1 MAPSNQLSR
10 VMALLPW
17 LVAHPDATIAG
28 TATHFGISPDQ
39 VVADLNLLTMT
50 GPSWEGG
57 QLVDIDVDEDGCIQ
71 VLEAHGLSRPLAFT
85 SDEATA
91 LIVGLSM
98 LEQIPGS
105 HDLDVLTG
113 LSERLRQAAGD
124 AGQAGTSVS
133 VLPEPDSDGGSPGA
147 AIVGVINKAIA
158 SRRRIHLRY
167 LSGTR
172 DEVTER
178 DVDPMGIFNAHGHN
192 YLRGWCYRV
201 DAVRTFRVDRIESAE
216 PLHVES
222 NPPVDLAP
230 LELGAGVL
238 RPEGEPVTLELDAS
252 ASWVAEA
259 YPVTSVELGP
269 NGTTTVVMKV
279 ADREWAIRMILGL
292 GGAARV
298 LDPPALAQA
307 IAGRARA
314 ALASY
319 R

>member
-28 TATHFGISPDQ
+28 TAIHFGISPDQ

>member
-57 QLVDIDVDEDGCIQ
+57 QLVDIDVDEDGYIR

-113 LSERLRQAAGD
+113 LSERLRQAAGR
-124 AGQAGTSVS
+124 AAQAGTSVS
-133 VLPEPDSDGGSPGA
+133 VVPEPDPEGGSPDA
-147 AIVGVINKAIA
+147 AIVSVINEAIA
-158 SRRRIHLRY
+158 SQQRIHLRY

-178 DVDPMGIFNAHGHN
+178 DVDPMGMFNAHGHN

-216 PLHVES
+216 PLDVEA

-238 RPEGEPVTLELDAS
+238 RPDGDPVRLELDPS

-269 NGTTTVVMKV
+269 EGTTTVVLKI

-298 LDPPALAQA
+298 LDSPALAAA
-307 IAGRARA
+307 IASRARA